1 MRALTVLALRS
12 MSREKKWIYR
22 RWRGAVARLAQ
33 EAQDVAELV
42 AAHERAPAAVLLF
55 MLKAVFFDFDGT
67 LADDG
72 VTIDQALKA
81 ACGVIC
87 QRWPALGAAAL
98 ESTYRQVSDRA
109 WGDYDRYL
117 RPLGSAEAML
127 ASLWRQTLE
136 RFGRY
141 DEGVAHAAAT
151 TYWQRR
157 LHRCQPY
164 PDVLPFLADLTQRF
178 HVSLL
183 TNGAPSMQRAKVH
196 ASGLQAYFR
205 DIFVGGEFDQGKP
218 APFIF
223 SAALNAANCRP
234 EEAVYIGDSL
244 LHDVVGARKS
254 GLHSVWL
261 NRKRQP
267 RHEVIQAYTEGV
279 QGEALDQLAQPDF
292 EITQLSALPA
302 CLDQL

>member
-1 MRALTVLALRS
+1 
-12 MSREKKWIYR
+12 
-22 RWRGAVARLAQ
+22 
-33 EAQDVAELV
+33 
-42 AAHERAPAAVLLF
+42 

-72 VTIDQALKA
+72 ATIDQALKVA
-81 ACGVIC
+81 FAVIC
-87 QRWPALGAAAL
+87 ERWPDLSAAAL
-98 ESTYRQVSDRA
+98 ESTYRQISDRA

-127 ASLWRQTLE
+127 ASLWQQTLE
-136 RFGRY
+136 RFGHN
-141 DEGVAHAAAT
+141 DAEVAHAAAT
-151 TYWQRR
+151 TYWKKR
-157 LHRCQPY
+157 LRSCQPY

-183 TNGAPSMQRAKVH
+183 TNGAPSMQRAKVK
-196 ASGLQAYFR
+196 AAGLQTYFH

-223 SAALNAANCRP
+223 SAALSAADCRP

-254 GLHSVWL
+254 GLHSIWL
-261 NRKRQP
+261 NRKRRA
-267 RHEVIQAYTEGV
+267 RHEVLRASQVDTLG
-279 QGEALDQLAQPDF
+279 QLAQPDF
-292 EITQLSALPA
+292 EISHLSALPA

>member
-1 MRALTVLALRS
+1 
-12 MSREKKWIYR
+12 
-22 RWRGAVARLAQ
+22 
-33 EAQDVAELV
+33 
-42 AAHERAPAAVLLF
+42 

-72 VTIDQALKA
+72 TTIDQALKTA
-81 ACGVIC
+81 FAVIC
-87 QRWPALGAAAL
+87 ERWPDLSAAVL
-98 ESTYRQVSDRA
+98 ESTYREISDRA

-117 RPLGSAEAML
+117 RPLESAEAML
-127 ASLWRQTLE
+127 ASLWQQTLE
-136 RFGRY
+136 RFGH
-141 DEGVAHAAAT
+141 DDAEVTHAAAT
-151 TYWQRR
+151 TYWQNR
-157 LHRCQPY
+157 LRSCQPY

-183 TNGAPSMQRAKVH
+183 TNGAPSMQRAKVK
-196 ASGLQAYFR
+196 AAGLQAYFR

-223 SAALNAANCRP
+223 SAALRAANCRP

-254 GLHSVWL
+254 GLHSIWL
-261 NRKRQP
+261 NRKRQLK
-267 RHEVIQAYTEGV
+267 HEVLRAYQADT
-279 QGEALDQLAQPDF
+279 LDQLAQPDF
-292 EITQLSALPA
+292 EITHLSALPA

>member
-1 MRALTVLALRS
+1 
-12 MSREKKWIYR
+12 
-22 RWRGAVARLAQ
+22 
-33 EAQDVAELV
+33 
-42 AAHERAPAAVLLF
+42 

-72 VTIDQALKA
+72 ATIDQALKA
-81 ACGVIC
+81 AGGVIGEY
-87 QRWPALGAAAL
+87 WPDLGTAAL
-98 ESTYRQVSDRA
+98 ESTYRQISDRA

-127 ASLWRQTLE
+127 SSLWQQTLE
-136 RFGRY
+136 QLGR
-141 DEGVAHAAAT
+141 DDAGVAHAAAT
-151 TYWQRR
+151 TYWQKR
-157 LHRCQPY
+157 LRNCQPY
-164 PDVLPFLADLTQRF
+164 PDVLPFLADLTLRF

-183 TNGAPSMQRAKVH
+183 TNGAPSMQRAKVR

-223 SAALNAANCRP
+223 SAALSAANCRP

-261 NRKRQP
+261 NRKGQP
-267 RHEVIQAYTEGV
+267 RHAVIQACQAGT
-279 QGEALDQLAQPDF
+279 LDQLAQPDF
-292 EITQLSALPA
+292 EITGLSALPA

>member
-1 MRALTVLALRS
+1 
-12 MSREKKWIYR
+12 
-22 RWRGAVARLAQ
+22 
-33 EAQDVAELV
+33 
-42 AAHERAPAAVLLF
+42 

-72 VTIDQALKA
+72 ATIDQALKTA
-81 ACGVIC
+81 FAVI
-87 QRWPALGAAAL
+87 REHWPDLSVAAL
-98 ESTYRQVSDRA
+98 ESTYREISDRA
-109 WGDYDRYL
+109 WGDYDCYL

-127 ASLWRQTLE
+127 ASLWQQTLE
-136 RFGRY
+136 RFGRNDAEVTY
-141 DEGVAHAAAT
+141 AAAT
-151 TYWQRR
+151 TYWQKR
-157 LHRCQPY
+157 LRSCQPY

-183 TNGAPSMQRAKVH
+183 TNGAPSMQRAKVK
-196 ASGLQAYFR
+196 AAGLQAYFR

-223 SAALNAANCRP
+223 SAALSAANCRP

-254 GLHSVWL
+254 GLYSVWL
-261 NRKRQP
+261 NRKRQIK
-267 RHEVIQAYTEGV
+267 HEVLRAYQV
-279 QGEALDQLAQPDF
+279 DALDQLAQPDF

>member
-1 MRALTVLALRS
+1 
-12 MSREKKWIYR
+12 
-22 RWRGAVARLAQ
+22 
-33 EAQDVAELV
+33 
-42 AAHERAPAAVLLF
+42 

-72 VTIDQALKA
+72 ATIDQALKA
-81 ACGVIC
+81 AFVVIGE
-87 QRWPALGAAAL
+87 RWPDLSAAAL
-98 ESTYRQVSDRA
+98 ESTYRQISDRA

-127 ASLWRQTLE
+127 ASLWQQTLE
-136 RFGRY
+136 RLGH
-141 DEGVAHAAAT
+141 DDAEVAHAAAT

-157 LHRCQPY
+157 LRNCQPY
-164 PDVLPFLADLTQRF
+164 PDVLPFLAGLTQRF

-183 TNGAPSMQRAKVH
+183 TNGAPSMQRAKVR
-196 ASGLQAYFR
+196 AAGLQAYFR

-223 SAALNAANCRP
+223 SAALSAANCRP

-244 LHDVVGARKS
+244 LHDVVGARNS

-261 NRKRQP
+261 NRKGRP
-267 RHEVIQAYTEGV
+267 KREVLQAY
-279 QGEALDQLAQPDF
+279 QADPLDPLTQPDF

>member
-1 MRALTVLALRS
+1 
-12 MSREKKWIYR
+12 
-22 RWRGAVARLAQ
+22 
-33 EAQDVAELV
+33 
-42 AAHERAPAAVLLF
+42 

-72 VTIDQALKA
+72 ATIDRALKA
-81 ACGVIC
+81 AFAMIC
-87 QRWPALGAAAL
+87 EHWPDLSAAVL
-98 ESTYRQVSDRA
+98 ESTYRHISDRA

-127 ASLWRQTLE
+127 TSLWQQTLE
-136 RFGRY
+136 RFGH
-141 DEGVAHAAAT
+141 DNAEVAHAAAT

-157 LHRCQPY
+157 LRNCQPY
-164 PDVLPFLADLTQRF
+164 PDVLPFLAGLTQRF

-183 TNGAPSMQRAKVH
+183 TNGAPSMQRAKVR
-196 ASGLQAYFR
+196 AAGLQEYFR

-223 SAALNAANCRP
+223 SAALSAANCRP

-261 NRKRQP
+261 NRRRRPKR
-267 RHEVIQAYTEGV
+267 EVLQAY
-279 QGEALDQLAQPDF
+279 QADPLDQLAQPDF